1 MYTAAG
7 SLNQSQLIERFTPLV
22 KRISGNLMTR
32 LPASVQ
38 ADDLEQNGMVG
49 LLDAINRFESGMGA
63 QFETY
68 ATQRVRGAML
78 DGLRRN
84 DWLPRSVRRDHR
96 RIEAA
101 TSKLEQENGHPPSET
116 ELAGSLGMLLADY
129 QKMSQKA
136 LSHQLLYF
144 EDMARDDEEGFLE
157 SHSIGETKEPST
169 LLETQNLKLA
179 LAQGIETL
187 SQQEKLMMALYYDQD
202 LLLREIG
209 EVMGI
214 SASRV
219 CQLHSR
225 VVARLRTRL
234 LGSAGIVKNKP
245 KC

>member
-7 SLNQSQLIERFTPLV
+7 SLNRRQLIERFTPLV
-22 KRISGNLMTR
+22 KRITGNLMTR

-38 ADDLEQNGMVG
+38 ADDLEQNGMLG
-49 LLDAINRFESGMGA
+49 LLDAINRFEAGMGA

-78 DGLRRN
+78 DGLRQN

-101 TSKLEQENGHPPSET
+101 ISKLEQENGHPPSEA

-129 QKMSQKA
+129 QKMSQQA

-144 EDMARDDEEGFLE
+144 EDMARDDAEGFLE
-157 SHSIGETKEPST
+157 SHSVGETNEPSA
-169 LLETQNLKLA
+169 LLESQSLKQA

-187 SQQEKLMMALYYDQD
+187 SQQEKLMLALYYDQD
-202 LLLREIG
+202 LRLREIG

-234 LGSAGIVKNKP
+234 LGCTGIANKETRR
-245 KC
+245 